1 MKEPDSFESELRSY
15 LAERSRRATDPA
27 VTDRLLESVTRRAQ
41 RTHRLAPLASV
52 AIALA
57 VVLLVGA
64 PTTMILLH
72 RGSHVSAPPQT
83 KKPLLPPTFA
93 TTPPTS
99 PTPSAAATAVVVV
112 SRVTFADVNHGWAV
126 GTSCLSSADT
136 CDVLVDS
143 SADGGTTWSP
153 AAVLAQYSTITLPP
167 ASGGALSVSAEGDNV
182 WVAAGAAGIY
192 ESHDGGGSWVHSFTS
207 PVLAVAAGPT
217 AAWALVGCF
226 PTGTPCVLYT
236 SKVGSDSWGV
246 APNQPPFT
254 ADSSGQTRE
263 LPSAIDVTR
272 NGAVLLFNL
281 PQGTQFLLSTDG
293 GQSWVSHR
301 LPCTIGVESPQTVD
315 GKALWA
321 LCVGA
326 QGASQETKAVYVSD
340 DSGLTWEER
349 ANDMVTPP
357 VGNISVGGYA
367 GRLELTE
374 QDVALVGAERGGI
387 QRSTD
392 GGRTWT
398 PVRPPASCPYG
409 DNNVDLQWFLP
420 SGDGWALEGND
431 NGDPAC
437 PLLVRTTDGGITWES
452 AGAPLGW
459 TANQRK

>member
-27 VTDRLLESVTRRAQ
+27 VTDRLLESVTRRA
-41 RTHRLAPLASV
+41 RNAHRLAPLASV
-52 AIALA
+52 GIALA

-64 PTTMILLH
+64 PTTVILLH

-83 KKPLLPPTFA
+83 KKPPLPPTFA
-93 TTPPTS
+93 TTPPRST
-99 PTPSAAATAVVVV
+99 TPSGAPTAVVHV
-112 SRVTFADVNHGWAV
+112 SGVTFADANHGWAV

-143 SADGGTTWSP
+143 SADGGATWSP
-153 AAVLAQYSTITLPP
+153 AAVVAQYATIPVPP
-167 ASGGALSVSAEGDNV
+167 VSGGALSVSAEGDNV
-182 WVAAGAAGIY
+182 WVDAGPAGLY
-192 ESHDGGGSWVHSFTS
+192 ESHDAGSNWVHSFTS

-217 AAWALVGCF
+217 AAWALVGCY
-226 PTGTPCVLYT
+226 PAGTPCVLYT
-236 SKVGSDSWGV
+236 SKVGSDSWRV
-246 APNQPPFT
+246 APSQPPFT
-254 ADSSGQTRE
+254 AESSGQTRE
-263 LPSAIDVTR
+263 LPSAIDVTQ

-281 PQGTQFLLSTDG
+281 GAPPQFLLSADG

-301 LPCTIGVESPQTVD
+301 LPCAIGVESLQTVD
-315 GKALWA
+315 GKVLWA

-387 QRSTD
+387 QRSSD
-392 GGRTWT
+392 GGRTWA
-398 PVRPPASCPYG
+398 PVRPPASCAYG

-431 NGDPAC
+431 NGDPKC
-437 PLLVRTTDGGITWES
+437 PLLIRTTDGGITWES
-452 AGAPLGW
+452 GGAPLGW
-459 TANQRK
+459 TPNQNK